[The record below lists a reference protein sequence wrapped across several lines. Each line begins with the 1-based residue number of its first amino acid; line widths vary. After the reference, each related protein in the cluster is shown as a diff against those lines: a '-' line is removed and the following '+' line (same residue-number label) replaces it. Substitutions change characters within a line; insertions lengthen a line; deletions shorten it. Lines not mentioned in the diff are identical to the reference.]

1 MCPACDYG
9 ATENVMVDSLCID
22 SIVDEE
28 MDHSFVLRP
37 RVPGAQG
44 RLQAMRGSDP
54 PSPPVAKEALDVPL
68 GHGCCGPGL
77 WELWKTAAFVDGLPL
92 PKMFL
97 SDCSLWDKLFKKG
110 SVGWGRLGA
119 PPQRGFSAACNY
131 GPCRQQQWVPCG
143 V

>member
-1 MCPACDYG
+1 
-9 ATENVMVDSLCID
+9 
-22 SIVDEE
+22 

-37 RVPGAQG
+37 GVPGAQG

-77 WELWKTAAFVDGLPL
+77 WELWKTAALVDSLPL

-97 SDCSLWDKLFKKG
+97 TDWSLWDKLSKKG
-110 SVGWGRLGA
+110 SVDWGRPGA
-119 PPQRGFSAACNY
+119 PHSVDPARHATMVLVANISGYLVVFD
-131 GPCRQQQWVPCG
+131 PHRQGCFADVRH
-143 V
+143 